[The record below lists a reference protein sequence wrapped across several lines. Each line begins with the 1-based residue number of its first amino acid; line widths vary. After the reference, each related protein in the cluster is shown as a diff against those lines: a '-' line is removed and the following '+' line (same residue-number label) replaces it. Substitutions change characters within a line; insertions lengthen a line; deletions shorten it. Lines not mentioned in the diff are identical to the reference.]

1 MPQKT
6 LITKPLDIQHILDH
20 ALVLAE
26 HTSWENL
33 QLTALANS
41 LNFSVVQLARLVKQK
56 DELADTWFDRADEAM
71 LSTELAGADTA
82 ANKLELAIR
91 SWLNALVPYP
101 QLTRQMLYYKLEPG
115 HVHLQAAALLRISR
129 TVQWLREL
137 TGLKASGSARV
148 TQELALS
155 GLFVSIFIGWLHDT
169 SPAQTASLKRLK
181 FALATLNKLGLCR

>member
-26 HTSWENL
+26 HSSWENL

-56 DELADTWFDRADEAM
+56 DELADAWFDRADEAM

-82 ANKLELAIR
+82 ADKLELAIR

-101 QLTRQMLYYKLEPG
+101 RLTRQMLYYKLEPG

>member
-56 DELADTWFDRADEAM
+56 DELADAWFDRADEAM